1 MNKIKIIVS
10 IFAAIFFA
18 NFSFGMDDLPKPDED
33 LFKELHAKEEE
44 NILNY
49 TEDKFIKITL
59 TKAKKEKNKK
69 RKNSEIGVCGLIEIP
84 DLKSCKA
91 KRKLIFDENSYKAV
105 ENNKRRK
112 LN

>member
-59 TKAKKEKNKK
+59 TKAKKEKN
-69 RKNSEIGVCGLIEIP
+69 SEIGGCGLIEIP